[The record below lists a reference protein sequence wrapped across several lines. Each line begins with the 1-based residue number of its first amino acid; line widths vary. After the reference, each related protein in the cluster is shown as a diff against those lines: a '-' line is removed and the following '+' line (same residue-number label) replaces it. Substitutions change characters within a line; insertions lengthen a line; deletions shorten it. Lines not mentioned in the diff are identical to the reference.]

1 MSAAPAP
8 YYFVTAE
15 TPPKISL
22 VQSIKNRAQIEM
34 RTLVLQ
40 IQLPL
45 HRKVRLRQIPPCFRL
60 LCHLPDPQNEQ
71 VDITLV
77 VFDRV
82 TRKVV
87 RFARKICKQVNPNHL
102 YRSGCSKHS
111 RSIISTTCEAY
122 NAITPHCLA
131 LGNNGF

>member
-8 YYFVTAE
+8 HYFVTAE
-15 TPPKISL
+15 LPPKISL

-40 IQLPL
+40 IQLSL
-45 HRKVRLRQIPPCFRL
+45 HRKRRVRQFPLCLRL

-71 VDITLV
+71 VDTTLV

-82 TRKVV
+82 TREVV
-87 RFARKICKQVNPNHL
+87 TFVRKKYKHLNTNYL
-102 YRSGCSKHS
+102 YRSGCSGVKAANLH
-111 RSIISTTCEAY
+111 
-122 NAITPHCLA
+122 NL
-131 LGNNGF
+131 